1 MLTNLDMAVLR
12 TLVTAVEA
20 GSFTGAATVIGRSQ
34 SAVSLQIDKIERQV
48 GRQLF
53 SGRRGRTGDGG
64 LQLTEAGEVVLAYAR
79 RILELND
86 EAVDTVRGFGAR
98 GAIRIGIAEDLAE
111 TWLPVALA
119 RFART
124 HPDIRIETTVGRS
137 IAMIDQFDRGEQDI
151 ALVFSVPRA
160 NPIQG
165 ECRWRISLPITWIG
179 PLGWRVRP
187 SQPVPLVIF
196 EPPCLFRSAA
206 QAAID
211 GAGLQL
217 RVVFQSPS
225 LAGLWS
231 AVNAGLGITIRTPLV
246 VPQGLVQLKPR
257 SSGLPPLPHVE
268 FAMYVANEPGRS
280 LAWDVA
286 AVLADILETSIRSAA
301 M

>member
-20 GSFTGAATVIGRSQ
+20 GSFTRAATVIGRSQ
-34 SAVSLQIDKIERQV
+34 SAVSLQIDKLERQV
-48 GRQLF
+48 GRPLF

-64 LQLTEAGEVVLAYAR
+64 LQLTEAGEVVLTYAR

-86 EAVDTVRGFGAR
+86 EAVDAVRGVGTR
-98 GAIRIGIAEDLAE
+98 GAVRLGIAEDLAE

-137 IAMIDQFDRGEQDI
+137 IAIIDQLDRGEQDI

-160 NPIQG
+160 NQIRG
-165 ECRWRISLPITWIG
+165 ERCWHISLPITWIG
-179 PLGWRVRP
+179 PPGWRARP
-187 SQPVPLVIF
+187 SQTVPLVTF

-206 QAAID
+206 QTAID

-217 RVVFQSPS
+217 RIVFQSPS

-231 AVNAGLGITIRTPLV
+231 AVKAGLGITIRTPLV
-246 VPQGLVQLKPR
+246 IPQGLVQLKPR
-257 SSGLPPLPHVE
+257 SSGLPPLPQVE
-268 FAMYVANEPGRS
+268 FAMYVANAPGRP
-280 LAWDVA
+280 LAWEVA
-286 AVLADILETSIRSAA
+286 AVLADILETSVRSAA
-301 M
+301 I